1 MTHLIPERLGIAI
14 SAAAATEAV
23 IELTLDYVKERKAF
37 GKPIGSFQNSRFV
50 LADAKIRAEV
60 TRSFMDRT
68 LQRYVDGTCTVA
80 EAAMAKTWA
89 TEALS
94 DVCDTCV
101 QMHGGYG
108 YTTEYKVSEYW
119 VDSRVNRI
127 YGGTNEIMRELV
139 GRSLGL

>member
-1 MTHLIPERLGIAI
+1 
-14 SAAAATEAV
+14 
-23 IELTLDYVKERKAF
+23 
-37 GKPIGSFQNSRFV
+37 
-50 LADAKIRAEV
+50 
-60 TRSFMDRT
+60 MDRT
-68 LQRYVDGTCTVA
+68 LQRDVDGTCTVA
-80 EAAMAKTWA
+80 EAAMAKTWT
-89 TEALS
+89 TEVLS

-127 YGGTNEIMRELV
+127 YAGTNEIMRELI